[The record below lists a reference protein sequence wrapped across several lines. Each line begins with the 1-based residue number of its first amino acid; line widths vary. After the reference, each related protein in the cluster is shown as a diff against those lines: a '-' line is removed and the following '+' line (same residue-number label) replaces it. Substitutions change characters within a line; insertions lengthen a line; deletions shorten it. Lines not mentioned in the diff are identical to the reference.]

1 LSLSNSDKEKTI
13 KRYHERFEL
22 HGHDQKSVG
31 WGEKGRQRER
41 FNILLNILK
50 IDNFKK
56 IKVADIGAGFGDLYK
71 FLIDQKIPVDQYYG
85 YEIVPNL
92 VKQGNLKYKNN
103 TNFNLFNC
111 DYLEKKEIE
120 NVDISLISGSLNFK
134 LIEDDNFEYIENV
147 LKKAFVNSEYGV
159 AANFI
164 TDRTDFK
171 DELIFYANPE
181 KILEICYKLTKRFLI
196 DHSYFPFEYS
206 IALFK
211 KDSYNKK
218 MPTFDDPRLKI

>member
-1 LSLSNSDKEKTI
+1 MPLSNSDKDKTI
-13 KRYHERFEL
+13 KRYNKRLEL
-22 HGHDQKSVG
+22 HGHDQRSVG

-41 FNILLNILK
+41 FNILIDILRISNLK
-50 IDNFKK
+50 E

-71 FLIDQKIPVDQYYG
+71 FLVDKKLPIDKYYG

-92 VKQGNLKYKNN
+92 VKQGNLKFNKH

-111 DYLEKKEIE
+111 DYLEKNEIE

-134 LIEDDNFEYIENV
+134 LIKDDNYEYIENV
-147 LKKAFVNSEYGV
+147 LTKAFINSDHGV

-164 TDRTDFK
+164 TNRTDFK
-171 DELIFYANPE
+171 DELIFYADPE
-181 KILEICYKLTKRFLI
+181 KILDICYKLTKRFII

-211 KDSYNKK
+211 NDSYNKK
-218 MPTFDDPRLKI
+218 MPTFADPRLKI